1 MSSPLEFS
9 SYSAKRFPHYLRQQ
23 LKKDG
28 WEVFNPRG
36 ESLERVESTE
46 LLAGLI
52 LEILDPNK
60 TIENSMT
67 RLPSRVKSSFHKWRK
82 AVKKCK
88 DPFLEEFL
96 DEWKKN
102 KKKIHL
108 LELLY
113 ELVILIP
120 EDDENSV
127 RLEAI
132 TRTINQ
138 TSLFASYQGIIIP
151 NDQESLREVFWN
163 LLVPLATGAI
173 EVDEELLLDE
183 EPPQDAPHNRVN
195 IMSIHQAKGLE
206 FPLVIVD
213 VGSDFRQ
220 NYTAQEFKRFPKA
233 GGKPCNMEDGLRTCS
248 PLEEPQRTSRDR
260 AFDDLT
266 RQYFVAFSRPQDVLV
281 LVGLKSVKDGYNTKQ
296 GHGEIANVA
305 TGWSRDGN
313 WHWKRLKNIKHI

>member
-1 MSSPLEFS
+1 K
-9 SYSAKRFPHYLRQQ
+9 Y
-23 LKKDG
+23 
-28 WEVFNPRG
+28 
-36 ESLERVESTE
+36 
-46 LLAGLI
+46 
-52 LEILDPNK
+52 
-60 TIENSMT
+60 
-67 RLPSRVKSSFHKWRK
+67 
-82 AVKKCK
+82 K
-88 DPFLEEFL
+88 DPLLEEFL

-173 EVDEELLLDE
+173 EVDEELFLDE

-206 FPLVIVD
+206 FPLVVVD
-213 VGSDFRQ
+213 VGSDYSRIHRSHA
-220 NYTAQEFKRFPKA
+220 YKRFPPSGDA
-233 GGKPCNMEDGLRTCS
+233 SSHLEDQLRVYS
-248 PLEEPQRTSRDR
+248 PLGEPAREGRDR
-260 AFDDLT
+260 AFDDLI
-266 RQYFVAFSRPQDVLV
+266 RQYFVAFSRPQDVL
-281 LVGLKSVKDGYNTKQ
+281 LLIGLTPVKDGYRVDKERNF
-296 GHGEIANVA
+296 IPNVA
-305 TGWSRDGN
+305 TGWDREGRWQWPGLDN
-313 WHWKRLKNIKHI
+313 LFMI